1 LEKAGVI
8 KGKSYKLGENTYG
21 IKLED
26 YATKEDY
33 HYALLKAHKKRHAE
47 NYKKKHGHK
56 SRSGDVRY
64 KKNLETG
71 EYVYK
76 FKKDPE
82 TFVYK
87 QRNKLRETEKGRYEL
102 KLQSIERFWGK
113 HVVEWYEKQ
122 KPNCRICEKKLKM
135 SSILKSSIV
144 KDYSEE
150 AVIDHDYKLG
160 TQRDIKK
167 SKSILPRGI
176 LCHTC
181 NQGIGLLKENKMIL
195 KNAIKYVEGLI

>member
-1 LEKAGVI
+1 MP
-8 KGKSYKLGENTYG
+8 KGKTYKLGENTYG

-33 HYALLKAHKKRHAE
+33 HYALLKAHRKRHAE

-56 SRSGDVRY
+56 QRSGDARY
-64 KKNLETG
+64 
-71 EYVYK
+71 
-76 FKKDPE
+76 KKDPE
-82 TFVYK
+82 TGEYIYKFKRDPESFVYK
-87 QRNKLRETEKGRYEL
+87 QHNKLRETEEGRYKL
-102 KLQSIERFWGK
+102 KLQSIQIFWGE
-113 HVVEWYEKQ
+113 HVVEWYKKQ
-122 KPNCRICEKKLKM
+122 KPNCRICKKKLIM
-135 SSILKSSIV
+135 SSILKGPGV
-144 KDYSEE
+144 DYREE

-167 SKSILPRGI
+167 NGSILPRGI

>member
-1 LEKAGVI
+1 MP
-8 KGKSYKLGENTYG
+8 KGKTYKLGENTYG

-33 HYALLKAHKKRHAE
+33 HYALLKAHQKRHAE
-47 NYKKKHGHK
+47 TYRKKHGHK
-56 SRSGDVRY
+56 SRSGDSRY
-64 KKNLETG
+64 
-71 EYVYK
+71 
-76 FKKDPE
+76 KKDPE
-82 TFVYK
+82 TGKHIYKFKRDPDSFVRHK
-87 QRNKLRETEKGRYEL
+87 RNKLRNTEKGRYKL
-102 KLQSIERFWGK
+102 RLQSIQIFWGE
-113 HVVEWYEKQ
+113 HVVEWYKKQ
-122 KPNCRICEKKLKM
+122 KPNCRICKKKLIM
-135 SSILKSSIV
+135 SSVLKSSGA
-144 KDYSEE
+144 DYREE

-167 SKSILPRGI
+167 NGSILPRGI